1 MESIRAKQIDDYIKA
16 GKEANIQPV
25 GISSIIIEDERRD
38 EPVYEIPIDLL
49 RFNIDNGRFLAEK
62 INKNKKLGFEL
73 DSDNKDHEI
82 YFLELLLP
90 EKDPESKKLVNDI
103 KNSGQLVPG
112 VITYDGYV
120 VDGNRRMAALIKLYK
135 ETKKAKFEKLRVH
148 RLPPTINPK
157 NIYIIEIEHQL
168 KKVGPK
174 SYGPINEMLKIK
186 EGTEKGL
193 TVEEIANRIDWSE
206 NKIKESF
213 SRLRMMDYFL
223 TKIGK
228 SEDYSIL
235 TNYNEHFVEL
245 MKGKD
250 KLEREGSSAIDIDDY
265 MEIFFKA
272 MEANIDNSFD
282 KVLGHRG
289 PLRNLPEAFL
299 DKTINP
305 ELKELINPEK
315 NPTSEE
321 IFKIIKNASDAIEF
335 IKTNKKPIELL
346 RQARVLIEKIDIN
359 SDMIFETQFIN
370 LLNAVGSTLQRFRE
384 KIINP

>member
-1 MESIRAKQIDDYIKA
+1 MESIRTKQIDDYIKA
-16 GKEANIQPV
+16 GKEAKIQPI

-49 RFNIDNGRFLAEK
+49 KFNVDNGRFFAEK
-62 INKNKKLGFEL
+62 INKNKELGFEL
-73 DSDNKDHEI
+73 DSDNKDHEV

-90 EKDPESKKLVNDI
+90 EKDPESRRFVNDI
-103 KNSGQLVPG
+103 KNGGQLVPG

-120 VDGNRRMAALIKLYK
+120 IDGNRRMAALIKLYK

-157 NIYIIEIEHQL
+157 NVYIIEIEHQL
-168 KKVGPK
+168 KKVGPQP
-174 SYGPINEMLKIK
+174 YGPINEMLKIK
-186 EGTEKGL
+186 EGIEKGL
-193 TVEEIANRIDWSE
+193 RIEEVANRIDWSE
-206 NKIKESF
+206 NKVKESL

-223 TKIGK
+223 TKIGRPG
-228 SEDYSIL
+228 DYSIL

-245 MKGKD
+245 MKGKN
-250 KLEREGSSAIDIDDY
+250 KLEREGSSAIEIDDY

-272 MEANIDNSFD
+272 MGANIDKSFD

-305 ELKELINPEK
+305 ELKELINPEN

-321 IFKIIKNASDAIEF
+321 IFKTIKNASDAIEF

-346 RQARVLIEKIDIN
+346 KQARVLIEKIDIN
-359 SDMIFETQFIN
+359 SDTIFETQFIN
-370 LLNAVGSTLQRFRE
+370 LLNTVESTLQRFKE
-384 KIINP
+384 KINNP

>member
-16 GKEANIQPV
+16 GIEAKIQPV
-25 GISSIIIEDERRD
+25 GISSIVIEDERRD

-49 RFNIDNGRFLAEK
+49 RFNIDNGRFFAEK
-62 INKNKKLGFEL
+62 IKKNKELGLEL
-73 DSDNKDHEI
+73 DSDNKDHEV

-90 EKDPESKKLVNDI
+90 KKDSEPRRFINDI
-103 KNSGQLVPG
+103 KNRGQLVPG
-112 VITYDGYV
+112 LITYDGYV
-120 VDGNRRMAALIKLYK
+120 IDGNRRMAALIKLHK
-135 ETKKAKFEKLRVH
+135 ETKKAIFEKLRVH

-157 NIYIIEIEHQL
+157 NIYIIEIQHQL
-168 KKVGPK
+168 KKVGPQP
-174 SYGPINEMLKIK
+174 YGPINEMLKIK

-206 NKIKESF
+206 NKAKDSLN
-213 SRLRMMDYFL
+213 RLRMMDYFL
-223 TKIGK
+223 TKIGRPG
-228 SEDYSIL
+228 DYSIL

-245 MKGKD
+245 RKGKN
-250 KLEREGSSAIDIDDY
+250 KLEREGSSAIEIDDY

-272 MEANIDNSFD
+272 MESNVDRSFD

-289 PLRNLPEAFL
+289 PLRNLPDAFL

-321 IFKIIKNASDAIEF
+321 IFKTIKNASNAIEF

-346 RQARVLIEKIDIN
+346 KQVRVLIAKIDIN
-359 SDMIFETQFIN
+359 NDTIFETQFIN
-370 LLNAVGSTLQRFRE
+370 LLNVVERSLQRFKE
-384 KIINP
+384 KINNV